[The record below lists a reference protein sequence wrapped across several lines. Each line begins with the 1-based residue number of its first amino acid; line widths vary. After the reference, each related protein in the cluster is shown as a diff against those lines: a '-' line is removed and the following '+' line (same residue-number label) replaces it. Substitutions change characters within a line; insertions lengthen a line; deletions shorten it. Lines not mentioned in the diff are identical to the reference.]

1 MGQKVN
7 PHGARVGVIIDWSTK
22 WYAGKKDFSDKL
34 IEDYKLR
41 KLLKDR
47 INALAAGSERGADK
61 KAINQAGI
69 SHIDIQRAGDKIH
82 LIIYTARPGVVI
94 GKGAE
99 NVDLLKKEVEAF
111 TGKQTNIDI
120 IEIKNPDI
128 DAQLV
133 AENIASQLEK
143 RVSFRR
149 AMKQTIGRAMK
160 SGAKGIKTT
169 VSGRLGGA
177 DIARSEGYHEGSIP
191 LQTLRAHIDYG
202 FAEAKTTYGRIGVKV
217 WIYKGQVLPSK
228 ENKGSRLVNAMSDST
243 LNGTGG
249 GNRRD
254 GRRRFDR
261 NDRRGD
267 RGGNRGDRAPRNH
280 PASGAPAQK
289 EGGK

>member
-22 WYAGKKDFSDKL
+22 WYAGKKDFSNNL
-34 IEDYKLR
+34 IEDYNLR
-41 KLLKDR
+41 KMLKEK
-47 INALAAGSERGADK
+47 L
-61 KAINQAGI
+61 NQAGI
-69 SHIDIQRAGDKIH
+69 SHIDLQRAGEKLHVIV
-82 LIIYTARPGVVI
+82 YTAKPGIVI
-94 GKGAE
+94 GKGGAGVE
-99 NVDLLKKEVEAF
+99 ALKKEIEAF
-111 TGKQTNIDI
+111 TGKQVALDI

-133 AENIASQLEK
+133 AENIAQQLEK

-228 ENKGSRLVNAMSDST
+228 DNKGSKLVNAMSEST
-243 LNGTGG
+243 LNGS
-249 GNRRD
+249 GNRREV
-254 GRRRFDR
+254 RRRFDR
-261 NDRRGD
+261 NN
-267 RGGNRGDRAPRNH
+267 NRGERGERAPRNNDRTE
-280 PASGAPAQK
+280 AK

>member
-22 WYAGKKDFSDKL
+22 WYAGKKDFSNNL
-34 IEDYKLR
+34 IEDYNLR
-41 KLLKDR
+41 KMLKEK
-47 INALAAGSERGADK
+47 L
-61 KAINQAGI
+61 NQAGI
-69 SHIDIQRAGDKIH
+69 SHIDLQRAGEKLHVIV
-82 LIIYTARPGVVI
+82 YTAKPGVVI
-94 GKGAE
+94 GKGGAGVE
-99 NVDLLKKEVEAF
+99 ALKKEVEDF
-111 TGKQTNIDI
+111 TGKQVQLDI

-133 AENIASQLEK
+133 AENIAQQLEK

-217 WIYKGQVLPSK
+217 WIYKGQVLPTK
-228 ENKGSRLVNAMSDST
+228 DNKGSKLVNAMSEST
-243 LNGTGG
+243 LNGTG
-249 GNRRD
+249 NRRE

-261 NDRRGD
+261 NN
-267 RGGNRGDRAPRNH
+267 NRGERGERAPRNNDRTE
-280 PASGAPAQK
+280 AK